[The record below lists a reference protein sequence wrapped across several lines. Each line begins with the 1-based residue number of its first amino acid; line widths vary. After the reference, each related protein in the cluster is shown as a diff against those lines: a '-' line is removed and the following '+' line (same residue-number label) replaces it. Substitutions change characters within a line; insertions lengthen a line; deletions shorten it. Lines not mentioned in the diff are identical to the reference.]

1 MNDQELHTAANTLA
15 AEISNEI
22 TALAHRRAA
31 PLTESQQA
39 VAIRATALAAER
51 ERRDRAGVRVRA
63 SADDLSERMLAHSTE
78 VLALTAG
85 VMTRNSA
92 DVVTLTALLGRAVA
106 MITQMG
112 DALTAPERV
121 AAEAERAADAAALA
135 ADRAHDE
142 RIVRVTRENAEAMAD
157 LRARGL
163 AQ

>member
-1 MNDQELHTAANTLA
+1 MTDHELHTAGNALA

-22 TALAHRRAA
+22 TALARRSAA

-39 VAIRATALAAER
+39 ATARAASLTAER
-51 ERRDRAGVRVRA
+51 ERRDRAGVRVRT
-63 SADDLSERMLAHSTE
+63 SADDLGERTIAHHLDVLNLA
-78 VLALTAG
+78 VAALTQK
-85 VMTRNSA
+85 SA
-92 DVVTLTALLGRAVA
+92 DVGTLATLLGRAVA

-142 RIVRVTRENAEAMAD
+142 RIVRVTRENAEAMAAM
-157 LRARGL
+157 RARGAAL
-163 AQ
+163 